1 VSLQWYRSVG
11 KPIAVKIFTEPKLCT
26 ETNLKSVH
34 SLLIKLHTRVVINST
49 IGSTLGPRALDVG
62 SLNYF
67 EAFEMFIAIKT
78 FYKFSVK
85 FKN

>member
-1 VSLQWYRSVG
+1 VWETQLLAT
-11 KPIAVKIFTEPKLCT
+11 KFFLLNLNFFT

-34 SLLIKLHTRVVINST
+34 RLLIKLHTWVVMNST
-49 IGSTLGPRALDVG
+49 IGSTLEPWALDVG

-67 EAFEMFIAIKT
+67 KAFELFIAIKT

-85 FKN
+85 LKN